1 MRIEVTATDIS
12 ITETD
17 KLVSGSKLVYTATFV
32 FTGWDGLTKTA
43 VFKPGRANKV
53 EGIPTIECA
62 ITGESVTVLWEVLQ
76 NYGGRLW
83 VGVYGSDSTG
93 IVKPITW
100 VDAGPILQGVDQDAE
115 NGTTPTPSEYQQF
128 VDSVATNAT
137 KAASSATAAAASPFL
152 TRP

>member
-53 EGIPTIECA
+53 EGIPTIDALCSEVRDA
-62 ITGESVTVLWEVLQ
+62 PRYLQTGLAF
-76 NYGGRLW
+76 R
-83 VGVYGSDSTG
+83 D
-93 IVKPITW
+93 
-100 VDAGPILQGVDQDAE
+100 
-115 NGTTPTPSEYQQF
+115 
-128 VDSVATNAT
+128 
-137 KAASSATAAAASPFL
+137 TALFA
-152 TRP
+152 